1 MVGWP
6 SGIPLSDEPGL
17 LSRAPPSSSRPA
29 ARRARRSRYSAA
41 RISSIATTGAV
52 ISTKAPISSSWIT
65 SRDWAAVKYT
75 IDATRMQ
82 PAPNETAIAGPWM
95 RW

>member
-1 MVGWP
+1 M
-6 SGIPLSDEPGL
+6 
-17 LSRAPPSSSRPA
+17 
-29 ARRARRSRYSAA
+29 
-41 RISSIATTGAV
+41 SSIATTGAV

-82 PAPNETAIAGPWM
+82 PAPNEMAIAGPWM